1 MSDMT
6 HSDAE
11 EALVNGDAEDVEEA
25 LASERAEAA
34 SPEEAAMSLTAEEVT
49 AEEVTPE
56 ELVEAAEAMEAV
68 LEEID
73 EAVSEAIAEE
83 VAEEA
88 ALVEEIVEQAVLES
102 LAEEGLPEDAQEA
115 IAEAIAEEVAEE
127 VAVEIVEDIV
137 EELVE
142 EAVLE
147 AVEER
152 MIEEAGAEELAEEAI
167 GEEALADE
175 IVAEVAQ
182 GEDVEPDLVLDA
194 TAAAGESE
202 GEGADEAVELGGWG
216 HGDEEDE
223 EPVPVESP
231 YDRPGRWY
239 VVHTYSGYE
248 NKVRSNM
255 GNVVASRGIEDRVY
269 EVVIPMED
277 VDEFKGGKK
286 VTVQK
291 KVFPGYLLVRCELDD
306 DTWGAIRNTPGVTG
320 FVGPGTKPTPLSR
333 REVENILQVK
343 VEGTAGAAPKRSRA
357 RLEYEVNETV
367 RVKEGP
373 FADFSGQISE
383 INEDQLK
390 LKVLVNI
397 FGRETPVE
405 LEFSQVAKL

>member
-1 MSDMT
+1 MT
-6 HSDAE
+6 DWTDTSEHADTDAP
-11 EALVNGDAEDVEEA
+11 GDGSED
-25 LASERAEAA
+25 RAVI
-34 SPEEAAMSLTAEEVT
+34 EEVFG
-49 AEEVTPE
+49 
-56 ELVEAAEAMEAV
+56 AAA
-68 LEEID
+68 D
-73 EAVSEAIAEE
+73 EAVAEP
-83 VAEEA
+83 A
-88 ALVEEIVEQAVLES
+88 S
-102 LAEEGLPEDAQEA
+102 
-115 IAEAIAEEVAEE
+115 
-127 VAVEIVEDIV
+127 
-137 EELVE
+137 
-142 EAVLE
+142 
-147 AVEER
+147 
-152 MIEEAGAEELAEEAI
+152 
-167 GEEALADE
+167 
-175 IVAEVAQ
+175 
-182 GEDVEPDLVLDA
+182 EPDLVLDA
-194 TAAAGESE
+194 TDAGAEE
-202 GEGADEAVELGGWG
+202 MELGGWG
-216 HGDEEDE
+216 EDE
-223 EPVPVESP
+223 EEAEPVVVESP

-277 VDEFKGGKK
+277 VVEFKGGKK

-291 KVFPGYLLVRCELDD
+291 KVFPGYLLVRCDLDD

-343 VEGTAGAAPKRSRA
+343 VEGTETARKPGRP
-357 RLEYEVNETV
+357 RLEYELDETV

-373 FADFSGQISE
+373 FADFSGQIAE